1 MSRIMLVDD
10 DRNAVFTLKCYWNPV
25 TFKRKLNS
33 LMMGEDDYNTLL
45 TLNDPRLQ
53 VLHLP

>member
-1 MSRIMLVDD
+1 MLVDD